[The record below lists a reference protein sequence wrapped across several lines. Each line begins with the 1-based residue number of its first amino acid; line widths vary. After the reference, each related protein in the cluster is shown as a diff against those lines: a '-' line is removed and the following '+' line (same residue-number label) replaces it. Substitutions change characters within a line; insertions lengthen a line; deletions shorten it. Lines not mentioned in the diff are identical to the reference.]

1 MRAIAKS
8 VGASK
13 AALYYRFRRKEQLFL
28 AILET
33 YLDMMT
39 EEIQEV
45 RLLPLPAHQRLE
57 LLLAHI
63 LPRTAEPRA
72 VFRLSCQ
79 EITHVSPEVRKSS
92 EPSFHDKFILGIQA
106 IIQEGCDNGELK
118 SYDPGFSY
126 WALLGMKD
134 PLFLPGVLKELP
146 PASQISQQLAS
157 IFLYGLSISQAGA
170 GAFVS
175 KR

>member
-45 RLLPLPAHQRLE
+45 RLLSLPARQRLE
-57 LLLAHI
+57 LLAARI
-63 LPRTAEPRA
+63 LSRPTEQRA
-72 VFRLSCQ
+72 VIRSSCQ
-79 EITHVSPEVRKSS
+79 EITFSAQRPANPQSHPFTTN
-92 EPSFHDKFILGIQA
+92 SFWESRRLSRRAA
-106 IIQEGCDNGELK
+106 IMG
-118 SYDPGFSY
+118 S
-126 WALLGMKD
+126 
-134 PLFLPGVLKELP
+134 
-146 PASQISQQLAS
+146 
-157 IFLYGLSISQAGA
+157 
-170 GAFVS
+170 
-175 KR
+175 